1 MATRLAAAGVLTVVM
16 HYSLF
21 PRARVPEMVDEV
33 SAALSW
39 TLEHCSALGGDPAR
53 VRWPAAAEIC
63 SQAAAHATRLILG
76 CDQMQP
82 GFDKA
87 GLATILRRH

>member
-21 PRARVPEMVDEV
+21 PRALVPEMVDEV

-53 VRWPAAAEIC
+53 VRRPAAEAIC
-63 SQAAAHATRLILG
+63 TTCCHMRPAQAWR
-76 CDQMQP
+76 
-82 GFDKA
+82 
-87 GLATILRRH
+87 

>member
-1 MATRLAAAGVLTVVM
+1 MLCTATELPQYAPMATRLAAAGVLTVVM

-21 PRARVPEMVDEV
+21 PRALVPEMVDEV

-53 VRWPAAAEIC
+53 VRRPAAAAASYAIC
-63 SQAAAHATRLILG
+63 WYWS
-76 CDQMQP
+76 
-82 GFDKA
+82 
-87 GLATILRRH
+87 LA